1 MLYDSDIQLL
11 KKYRHIVAALIQE
24 SLGYFTPKMA
34 LDAINAHKTRTPY
47 ACEWYWHIA
56 EQRLYGAPTP
66 LKIDFDNTL
75 IQVNHDIIKSAVR
88 RRARRFH
95 CLKIVDANINGYE
108 SIGAS
113 WF

>member
-1 MLYDSDIQLL
+1 MLYDSDILLL
-11 KKYRHIVAALIQE
+11 KKYRHLVAALIQE

-34 LDAINAHKTRTPY
+34 LDAIDAHKTHIPC

-56 EQRLYGAPTP
+56 TQRLYGTPTP
-66 LKIDFDNTL
+66 STIDFDNTL
-75 IQVNHDIIKSAVR
+75 IQVNHDIIKSAIR
-88 RRARRFH
+88 RRARRFYS
-95 CLKIVDANINGYE
+95 LNIVDANINGYE

>member
-1 MLYDSDIQLL
+1 MLYDSDIKAL
-11 KKYRHIVAALIQE
+11 KKYRHLVAALIQD
-24 SLGYFTPKMA
+24 SLGYFTPQMA
-34 LDAINAHKTRTPY
+34 LDAIHAHKTRTPY

-66 LKIDFDNTL
+66 LKIDFDSTL
-75 IQVNHDIIKSAVR
+75 IQVNQDIIKSAVR
-88 RRARRFH
+88 RRKLRSS
-95 CLKIVDANINGYE
+95 CLKNVDANIKGYE